1 MDIVEILNYL
11 ADKYSFDE
19 NDMAMVDE
27 VTNQLIN
34 SEEEYGESIE
44 DDDDRYEDKE
54 YEDYEDYEDEFEG

>member
-34 SEEEYGESIE
+34 SEEEYE
-44 DDDDRYEDKE
+44 DDDDRYE
-54 YEDYEDYEDEFEG
+54 EDENYEDEFEG

>member
-27 VTNQLIN
+27 VTNQLVN
-34 SEEEYGESIE
+34 SKEEY
-44 DDDDRYEDKE
+44 DDDRYEDKE
-54 YEDYEDYEDEFEG
+54 EEYIED

>member
-27 VTNQLIN
+27 VTNQLVN
-34 SEEEYGESIE
+34 SKEEY
-44 DDDDRYEDKE
+44 DDDRYEEDENYEDDEDFE
-54 YEDYEDYEDEFEG
+54 YEG

>member
-34 SEEEYGESIE
+34 SEEEY
-44 DDDDRYEDKE
+44 DDDRYEDKE
-54 YEDYEDYEDEFEG
+54 YEEGEDFEYED

>member
-27 VTNQLIN
+27 ITNQLIN
-34 SEEEYGESIE
+34 SKEEY
-44 DDDDRYEDKE
+44 DDDRYE
-54 YEDYEDYEDEFEG
+54 EDEVYEDEFED

>member
-27 VTNQLIN
+27 ITNQLIN
-34 SEEEYGESIE
+34 SEEEYEY
-44 DDDDRYEDKE
+44 DDDRYEEDKE
-54 YEDYEDYEDEFEG
+54 YEDEFEG

>member
-34 SEEEYGESIE
+34 SEEEYD
-44 DDDDRYEDKE
+44 DDDDRYEED
-54 YEDYEDYEDEFEG
+54 EDYEDDEYCENC

>member
-34 SEEEYGESIE
+34 SEEEY
-44 DDDDRYEDKE
+44 DDDRYEED
-54 YEDYEDYEDEFEG
+54 EDYEDDEYCEKC

>member
-27 VTNQLIN
+27 VTNQLVN
-34 SEEEYGESIE
+34 SKEEYE
-44 DDDDRYEDKE
+44 DDDDRYE
-54 YEDYEDYEDEFEG
+54 EDEVYEDEFED

>member
-34 SEEEYGESIE
+34 SEEEY
-44 DDDDRYEDKE
+44 DDDRYEED
-54 YEDYEDYEDEFEG
+54 EDYEDDDYCEKC

>member
-27 VTNQLIN
+27 VTNQLVN
-34 SEEEYGESIE
+34 SKEEY
-44 DDDDRYEDKE
+44 DDDRYE
-54 YEDYEDYEDEFEG
+54 EDEVYEDEFED

>member
-34 SEEEYGESIE
+34 SEEEY
-44 DDDDRYEDKE
+44 DDDRYE
-54 YEDYEDYEDEFEG
+54 EDEDYEDEFEG

>member
-27 VTNQLIN
+27 VTNQLVN
-34 SEEEYGESIE
+34 SEEEY
-44 DDDDRYEDKE
+44 DDDRYEEDENYEDDEDFE
-54 YEDYEDYEDEFEG
+54 YEG

>member
-34 SEEEYGESIE
+34 SKEEY
-44 DDDDRYEDKE
+44 DDDRYE
-54 YEDYEDYEDEFEG
+54 EDEVYEDEFED

>member
-27 VTNQLIN
+27 VTNQIIN
-34 SEEEYGESIE
+34 SEEEY
-44 DDDDRYEDKE
+44 DDDRYEEDK
-54 YEDYEDYEDEFEG
+54 DYEDDEYCEKC

>member
-34 SEEEYGESIE
+34 SEEEYG
-44 DDDDRYEDKE
+44 DDDDRYEEDK
-54 YEDYEDYEDEFEG
+54 DYEDEFEG

>member
-27 VTNQLIN
+27 VTNQLVN
-34 SEEEYGESIE
+34 SKEEY
-44 DDDDRYEDKE
+44 DDDRYEED
-54 YEDYEDYEDEFEG
+54 EDYEDDEYCEKC

>member
-34 SEEEYGESIE
+34 SEEEYD
-44 DDDDRYEDKE
+44 DDDDRYE
-54 YEDYEDYEDEFEG
+54 EDEDYEDEFEG

>member
-34 SEEEYGESIE
+34 SEEEYE
-44 DDDDRYEDKE
+44 DDDDRYE
-54 YEDYEDYEDEFEG
+54 EDEVYEDEFED

>member
-27 VTNQLIN
+27 VTNQLVN
-34 SEEEYGESIE
+34 SKEEY
-44 DDDDRYEDKE
+44 DDDRYEDKE
-54 YEDYEDYEDEFEG
+54 CEEYEDYEDEFEG

>member
-34 SEEEYGESIE
+34 SEEEY
-44 DDDDRYEDKE
+44 DDDRYEED
-54 YEDYEDYEDEFEG
+54 EDYEDDEYCENC

>member
-34 SEEEYGESIE
+34 SEEEY
-44 DDDDRYEDKE
+44 DDDRYEEDEVYEDDEDFE
-54 YEDYEDYEDEFEG
+54 YEG

>member
-34 SEEEYGESIE
+34 SEEEY
-44 DDDDRYEDKE
+44 DDDRYEEDK
-54 YEDYEDYEDEFEG
+54 DYEDDEYCEKC

>member
-34 SEEEYGESIE
+34 SEEEY
-44 DDDDRYEDKE
+44 DDDRYEDKE
-54 YEDYEDYEDEFEG
+54 CEDYEDEFEG

>member
-34 SEEEYGESIE
+34 SEEEY
-44 DDDDRYEDKE
+44 DDDRYEDKE
-54 YEDYEDYEDEFEG
+54 CEECEDYEDEFEG

>member
-27 VTNQLIN
+27 ITNQLIN
-34 SEEEYGESIE
+34 SEEEYGY
-44 DDDDRYEDKE
+44 DDDRYEEDKE
-54 YEDYEDYEDEFEG
+54 YEDEFEG

>member
-34 SEEEYGESIE
+34 SKEEY
-44 DDDDRYEDKE
+44 DDDRYEDKE
-54 YEDYEDYEDEFEG
+54 CEEYEDEFED

>member
-34 SEEEYGESIE
+34 SEEEY
-44 DDDDRYEDKE
+44 DDDRYEKDDDR
-54 YEDYEDYEDEFEG
+54 YEEDEVYEDEFED

>member
-54 YEDYEDYEDEFEG
+54 CEDYEDEFEG

>member
-27 VTNQLIN
+27 ITNQLIN
-34 SEEEYGESIE
+34 SEEEYE
-44 DDDDRYEDKE
+44 DDDDRYEEDKE
-54 YEDYEDYEDEFEG
+54 YEDEFEG

>member
-27 VTNQLIN
+27 VTNQLVN
-34 SEEEYGESIE
+34 SKEEYG
-44 DDDDRYEDKE
+44 DDDDRYE
-54 YEDYEDYEDEFEG
+54 EDEVYEDEFED

>member
-27 VTNQLIN
+27 ITNQLIN
-34 SEEEYGESIE
+34 SEEEYG
-44 DDDDRYEDKE
+44 DDDDRYEEDKE
-54 YEDYEDYEDEFEG
+54 YEDEFEG